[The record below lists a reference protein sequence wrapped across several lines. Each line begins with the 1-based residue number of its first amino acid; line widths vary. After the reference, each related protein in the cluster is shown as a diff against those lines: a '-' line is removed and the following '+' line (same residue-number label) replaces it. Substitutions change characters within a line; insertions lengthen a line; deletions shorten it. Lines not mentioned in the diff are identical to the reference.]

1 MRRSEDR
8 ILTTHTG
15 SLPRPPELTR
25 LYVRRARGESV
36 DPAELDRL
44 GREALR
50 GIVRKQVE
58 AGVDLGNNGEQ
69 QREGFFLHIRH
80 RMSGFGGSWQRR
92 TRADALRYPVFR
104 QMMEQQLASREAVS
118 NMGPPKAI
126 DEIRYLGTA
135 AIEAECADFQ
145 AALDET
151 GTHFVEPFV
160 TAPSPGIVA
169 AAMKNEHYDTEEAYL
184 DALAAALKQEYET
197 IVRRGFMLQLDCPDL
212 ALERHLSYQ
221 DRPLGDFVGFVERVV
236 ASINKALANIPRDRV
251 RLHVCWGNYEGPHDG
266 DVPLAD
272 ILPAIKEAKVGAFF
286 FPFANPRHA
295 HEYHVFEK
303 QPLADDQTLIAGVI
317 DSLTNFVEHPE
328 AVAERLERVAAAV
341 GDPHRV
347 IAGTDCGFDT
357 SAGMGRVAEDVV
369 WAKLKSLAEGA
380 RLASERLRMG

>member
-1 MRRSEDR
+1 MRRSEHR

-15 SLPRPPELTR
+15 SLPRPSELTR

-36 DPAELDRL
+36 DAAELERM

-50 GIVRKQVE
+50 SILRKQAE
-58 AGVDLGNNGEQ
+58 AGVDIANNGEQ

-92 TRADALRYPVFR
+92 TRADALRYPIFKR
-104 QMMEQQLASREAVS
+104 IMEEQLAAREAVS

-126 DEIRYLGTA
+126 GDVRSLGTA

-151 GTHFVEPFV
+151 GAHFVEPFV
-160 TAPSPGIVA
+160 TAPSPGIIA
-169 AAMKNEHYDTEEAYL
+169 GAMKNEYYDTEEAYL
-184 DALAAALKQEYET
+184 DALGKALQPEYET
-197 IVRRGFMLQLDCPDL
+197 IVKRGFVLQLDCPDL

-221 DRPLGDFVGFVERVV
+221 DRPLSDFLGFVERVV
-236 ASINKALANIPRDRV
+236 TTINKAVENIPRDQV
-251 RLHVCWGNYEGPHDG
+251 RLHVCWGNYEGPHDC

-272 ILPAIKEAKVGAFF
+272 ILPVIRNANVGAFF

-295 HEYHVFEK
+295 HEYRVFEK
-303 QPLADDQTLIAGVI
+303 LPLAEDQIIIAGVI

-328 AVAERLERVAAAV
+328 AVADRLERVATAV

-347 IAGTDCGFDT
+347 MAGTDCGFDT

-369 WAKLKSLAEGA
+369 WAKLKSLSEGA
-380 RLASERLRMG
+380 RLASARLRMH

>member
-1 MRRSEDR
+1 MRRSEER

-25 LYVRRARGESV
+25 LYVRRAHGESV
-36 DPAELDRL
+36 DAGEIETR
-44 GREALR
+44 GRAALR
-50 GIVRKQVE
+50 GIVKKQAE
-58 AGVDLGNNGEQ
+58 AGVDIGNNGEQ

-104 QMMEQQLASREAVS
+104 QMMEQQLAARQAVS

-126 DEIRYLGTA
+126 AEVRYLGTA
-135 AIEAECADFQ
+135 AVEAECADFQ
-145 AALDET
+145 AVLDET
-151 GTHFVEPFV
+151 GTHFVEPFL
-160 TAPSPGIVA
+160 TAPSPGIIA
-169 AAMKNEHYDTEEAYL
+169 GAMKNEYYDSEEAYL
-184 DALAAALKQEYET
+184 AALATALRGEYET
-197 IVRRGFMLQLDCPDL
+197 IVRRGYLLQLDCPDL

-221 DRPLGDFVGFVERVV
+221 DRPLSDFLGFVERVV
-236 ASINKALANIPRDRV
+236 AAINTALANIPREKV
-251 RLHVCWGNYEGPHDG
+251 RLHVCWGNYEGPHDC

-272 ILPAIKEAKVGAFF
+272 ILPIIQKANVGGFF

-295 HEYHVFEK
+295 HEYRVFERL
-303 QPLADDQTLIAGVI
+303 PLADDQIIIAGVI

-328 AVAERLERVAAAV
+328 AVADRLERVAAAV

-369 WAKLKSLAEGA
+369 WAKLKALAEGA
-380 RLASERLRMG
+380 SLASERLRMA